1 MTKQIKSM
9 SYNPY
14 SLENKTVLVTGAS
27 SGIGRATAIECSK
40 MGATVIITARNK
52 ERLQETFDALDRSF
66 GQEHQQVIADMSTEE
81 DVHQLADSMPALDGV
96 SLNAGI
102 VKTLPVKFINGEALN
117 EVLNV
122 NMICPVLLAQRLLKK
137 KKLHR
142 GSSVVFTSS
151 IGGVMISTIG
161 NTMYG
166 VSKGG
171 LNAFMKGFALEM
183 ASNGIRSNSVNPG
196 FVATNILAT
205 GTISEEQLKQNMSHY
220 PLGRFGE
227 PNDIAHAII
236 YLLSDASS
244 WVTGHTLVV
253 DGGVILR

>member
-1 MTKQIKSM
+1 M

-14 SLENKTVLVTGAS
+14 SLESKTVLVTGAS
-27 SGIGRATAIECSK
+27 SGIGRTTAIECSK
-40 MGATVIITARNK
+40 MGASVIITARNE
-52 ERLQETFDALDRSF
+52 ERLKATLESLSTEF
-66 GQEHQQVIADMSTEE
+66 GQNHQMI
-81 DVHQLADSMPALDGV
+81 LADLSSETGVNALVDVLPHLDGV

-102 VKTLPVKFINGEALN
+102 VKTLPVKFINKDDLT

-122 NMICPVLLAQRLLKK
+122 NMMGPILLAQRLLKK
-137 KKLHR
+137 KKITR

-151 IGGVMISTIG
+151 IGGVMISTVG

-171 LNAFMKGFALEM
+171 LNAFMKGMALEM
-183 ASNGIRSNSVNPG
+183 ASIGIRSNSVNPG
-196 FVATNILAT
+196 FVATNILSA
-205 GTISEEQLKQNMSHY
+205 GTISEEDLKKNVAAY
-220 PLGRFGE
+220 PLGRFGKPE
-227 PNDIAHAII
+227 DIAYAII

-244 WVTGHTLVV
+244 WVTGHTLVI

>member
-1 MTKQIKSM
+1 M
-9 SYNPY
+9 SYNPF
-14 SLENKTVLVTGAS
+14 SLEGKTILVTGAS

-40 MGATVIITARNK
+40 MGATVIITARNDN
-52 ERLQETFDALDRSF
+52 RLKETFDNLNTDWE
-66 GQEHQQVIADMSTEE
+66 QCHQMIIAELSTEDGIYE
-81 DVHQLADSMPALDGV
+81 LVDNLPNIDGV

-102 VKTLPVKFINGEALN
+102 VKTLPVKFINQNALS

-122 NMICPVLLAQRLLKK
+122 NMIGPVLLTQRLLKK
-137 KKLHR
+137 KKLHK

-166 VSKGG
+166 ISKGG

-183 ASNGIRSNSVNPG
+183 AANGIRSNSVNPG
-196 FVATNILAT
+196 FVATNILSA
-205 GTISEEQLKQNMSHY
+205 GIISEADLEKNMKAY
-220 PLGRFGE
+220 PMGRFGKPE
-227 PNDIAHAII
+227 DIAFAII

-253 DGGVILR
+253 DGGVILK

>member
-1 MTKQIKSM
+1 MM
-9 SYNPY
+9 YNPF

-66 GQEHQQVIADMSTEE
+66 GQEHQQVIADMSSEE
-81 DVHQLADSMPALDGV
+81 AVHQLADIMPALDGV

-151 IGGVMISTIG
+151 IGGVMISTVG

-205 GTISEEQLKQNMSHY
+205 GTISEEQLKQNMAHY

-227 PNDIAHAII
+227 PNDIAYAII

-253 DGGVILR
+253 DGGVILK

>member
-1 MTKQIKSM
+1 M

-14 SLENKTVLVTGAS
+14 TLENKTILITGAS
-27 SGIGRATAIECSK
+27 SGIGQSTAIECSK
-40 MGATVIITARNK
+40 MGATVIITARN
-52 ERLQETFDALDRSF
+52 ESRLKKTFECLDLSF
-66 GQEHQQVIADMSTEE
+66 GQKHEMILSDLSEVDNIYNF
-81 DVHQLADSMPALDGV
+81 ADSLPHLDGV

-102 VKTLPVKFINGEALN
+102 VKTLPVKFINQESLS

-122 NMICPVLLAQRLLKK
+122 NMIGPVLLTQRLLKK
-137 KKLHR
+137 KKITK

-151 IGGVMISTIG
+151 IGGVMISTVG

-166 VSKGG
+166 ISKGG
-171 LNAFMKGFALEM
+171 LNAFMKGLALEM

-196 FVATNILAT
+196 FVATNILSA
-205 GTISEEQLKQNMSHY
+205 GTISESDLEKNMKAY
-220 PLGRFGE
+220 PLGRFGR
-227 PNDIAHAII
+227 PVDIAFAII

-244 WVTGHTLVV
+244 WITGHTLVV

>member
-1 MTKQIKSM
+1 MTKPIKYM

-14 SLENKTVLVTGAS
+14 SLEGKTVLVTGAS
-27 SGIGRATAIECSK
+27 SGIGRTTAIECSK
-40 MGATVIITARNK
+40 MGASVIITARNE
-52 ERLQETFDALDRSF
+52 ERLKATLESLNTDF
-66 GQEHQQVIADMSTEE
+66 GQTHQMI
-81 DVHQLADSMPALDGV
+81 LADLSSDTGVNALVDGLPHLDGV

-102 VKTLPVKFINGEALN
+102 VKTLPVKFINKDDLT

-122 NMICPVLLAQRLLKK
+122 NMMGPILLAQRLLKK
-137 KKLHR
+137 KKITR

-151 IGGVMISTIG
+151 IGGVMISTVG

-171 LNAFMKGFALEM
+171 LNAFMKGMALEM
-183 ASNGIRSNSVNPG
+183 ASIGIRSNSVNPG
-196 FVATNILAT
+196 FVATNILSA
-205 GTISEEQLKQNMSHY
+205 GTISEEDLKKNVAAY
-220 PLGRFGE
+220 PLGRFGKPE
-227 PNDIAHAII
+227 DIAYAII

-244 WVTGHTLVV
+244 WVTGHTLVI

>member
-1 MTKQIKSM
+1 MGIT
-9 SYNPY
+9 YNPF
-14 SLENKTVLVTGAS
+14 SLEEKTVLVTGAS

-40 MGATVIITARNK
+40 MGATVIITARHEGRLKETLDSLDNK
-52 ERLQETFDALDRSF
+52 LGQKHQMLLADLSNEEDIFKLVDALP
-66 GQEHQQVIADMSTEE
+66 V
-81 DVHQLADSMPALDGV
+81 LDGV

-102 VKTLPVKFINGEALN
+102 VKTLPVKFINHDALS

-122 NMICPVLLAQRLLKK
+122 NMIGPVILTQRLLKK
-137 KKLHR
+137 KKLQK

-166 VSKGG
+166 ISKGG
-171 LNAFMKGFALEM
+171 LNAFMKGLALEM
-183 ASNGIRSNSVNPG
+183 ASLGIRSNSVNPG
-196 FVATNILAT
+196 FVATNILSA
-205 GTISEEQLKQNMSHY
+205 GVISEEQLKENMAKY
-220 PLGRFGE
+220 PLGRFGKPE
-227 PNDIAHAII
+227 DIAHAII

-253 DGGVILR
+253 DGGIILK

>member
-1 MTKQIKSM
+1 M
-9 SYNPY
+9 SYNPF
-14 SLENKTVLVTGAS
+14 SLEGKTILVTGAS

-40 MGATVIITARNK
+40 MGATVIITARNDN
-52 ERLQETFDALDRSF
+52 RLKETFDNLNTDWE
-66 GQEHQQVIADMSTEE
+66 QCHQMIIAELSTEDGIYE
-81 DVHQLADSMPALDGV
+81 LVDNLPNIDGV

-102 VKTLPVKFINGEALN
+102 VKTLPVKFINQNALS

-122 NMICPVLLAQRLLKK
+122 NMIGPVLLTQRLLKK
-137 KKLHR
+137 KKLHK

-166 VSKGG
+166 ISKGG

-183 ASNGIRSNSVNPG
+183 AANGIRSNSVNPG
-196 FVATNILAT
+196 FVATNILSA
-205 GTISEEQLKQNMSHY
+205 GIISESDLENNMKAY
-220 PLGRFGE
+220 PMGRFGKPE
-227 PNDIAHAII
+227 DIAFAII

-253 DGGVILR
+253 DGGVILK